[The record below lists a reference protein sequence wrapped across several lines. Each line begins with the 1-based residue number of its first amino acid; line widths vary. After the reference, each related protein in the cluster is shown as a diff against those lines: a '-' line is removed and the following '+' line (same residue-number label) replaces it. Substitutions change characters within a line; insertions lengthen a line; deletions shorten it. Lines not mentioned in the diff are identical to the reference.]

1 MFLNQS
7 CFSQKTKATPKDRQ
21 CGNTKPVQI
30 NRYPAGGPVKI
41 VRPQIEG
48 ERCRQMSTVARV
60 QKCTLAYSCSLGFRR
75 WRRFISPSIAVLINC
90 PVLSPGALTCSIP
103 LMMSCVI
110 LAVTDCDLAFFDP
123 VAMSTPLGCWCK
135 TIYRKKR
142 LLKALTCKTP
152 CFYLVSYTLFYSK
165 VKTKPGSVGAL
176 TGLLTTNQ
184 PESIEVAMRN
194 NNTQREKILLF
205 AACNAYVQC
214 TAWRTSIA
222 VFVHIS
228 AISRMRH
235 AAHNGAVFFD
245 GVGMASTDAITNDT
259 PRRPSMVGCYV
270 YLSGYAY
277 PGWYGILL
285 IISQCITSD
294 RPIMVLLVGERSRSL
309 ANLLAGLPIPASD
322 ATITTVKKCLR
333 TYNGLGYVY
342 PAPHKTGAGRSN
354 PNMYKATPDAASVF
368 FVVRYTRHSMV
379 WYAIQQQSYNRRS
392 TAILSYHAAHNGAM
406 CAPYDGLPSGSRSR
420 NRTSRRPRMVTLAG
434 QPQGWP
440 VSLYAGIATPVNV
453 TAPIERSNS
462 SGDSLNLY
470 KEAVYH
476 G

>member
-1 MFLNQS
+1 MIHQLFSLIGAGVFSKVFHMYLNQS

-21 CGNTKPVQI
+21 CGNTKPVQD
-30 NRYPAGGPVKI
+30 NRKSAITATCAG
-41 VRPQIEG
+41 E
-48 ERCRQMSTVARV
+48 E
-60 QKCTLAYSCSLGFRR
+60 
-75 WRRFISPSIAVLINC
+75 
-90 PVLSPGALTCSIP
+90 
-103 LMMSCVI
+103 
-110 LAVTDCDLAFFDP
+110 
-123 VAMSTPLGCWCK
+123 
-135 TIYRKKR
+135 
-142 LLKALTCKTP
+142 KALILTICNQYVGGKAWCP
-152 CFYLVSYTLFYSK
+152 LV
-165 VKTKPGSVGAL
+165 
-176 TGLLTTNQ
+176 
-184 PESIEVAMRN
+184 
-194 NNTQREKILLF
+194 
-205 AACNAYVQC
+205 
-214 TAWRTSIA
+214 A

-228 AISRMRH
+228 ANSMTHH

-245 GVGMASTDAITNDT
+245 GVGLAPTNESTDGT
-259 PRRPSMVGCYV
+259 PRRPLMVGCYV

-294 RPIMVLLVGERSRSL
+294 HPSMVLLVGERLRSL

-342 PAPHKTGAGRSN
+342 PAPHKTGAGICS
-354 PNMYKATPDAASVF
+354 PKLIKATPDAASVF
-368 FVVRYTRHSMV
+368 FVVRYTHHSMV

-420 NRTSRRPRMVTLAG
+420 NRTSRRQRMVTLAG

-440 VSLYAGIATPVNV
+440 VPFIAGTANPVNV
-453 TAPIERSNS
+453 TAPIEICS
-462 SGDSLNLY
+462 SRGDSLNQI